1 MSHHFDTP
9 TAREDPPINL
19 CDFYFFRGTPGT
31 VAMALT
37 VNPDAGAGSPDTFR
51 REGLYAFR
59 FDLND
64 DSREEVTF
72 KIRFGEMPHAA
83 GDEHRHV
90 QSFEVRRATGHL
102 ALRGA
107 KDLTVAPAT
116 LLRMRAST
124 PS

>member
-1 MSHHFDTP
+1 
-9 TAREDPPINL
+9 
-19 CDFYFFRGTPGT
+19 
-31 VAMALT
+31 
-37 VNPDAGAGSPDTFR
+37 
-51 REGLYAFR
+51 
-59 FDLND
+59 
-64 DSREEVTF
+64 
-72 KIRFGEMPHAA
+72 MPHAA

>member
-1 MSHHFDTP
+1 MSTISGSCLCRSLHIIAEG
-9 TAREDPPINL
+9 TAAATGDE
-19 CDFYFFRGTPGT
+19 FFRS
-31 VAMALT
+31 
-37 VNPDAGAGSPDTFR
+37 DAGAGGSDTFR
-51 REGLYAFR
+51 EEGLYAFR

-72 KIRFGEMPHAA
+72 KIRFGEVPHAA

-90 QSFEVRRATGHL
+90 QSFEVRGATGHL

-107 KDLTVAPAT
+107 KDLTVARR
-116 LLRMRAST
+116 LYSGWEHQT